1 MEIEDKRFI
10 KLSNRNR
17 TMNNGII
24 DSYASI
30 FAQIIG
36 VGLDHWVGDSRE
48 EDQQA
53 GRPSYPVDAAIFG
66 DYVFTY
72 LNIRTVVDN
81 YRYWLE
87 RYGTREAVGQ
97 EVIGWHEYVVKQLNE
112 GKLFMTLFNWLN
124 GEPRNIYDNSVVAD
138 LERPAD
144 ENEEDTND

>member
-1 MEIEDKRFI
+1 MEIEDKRLI
-10 KLSNRNR
+10 MLSIRNR

-36 VGLDHWVGDSRE
+36 EGFDHWLGDSRE

-53 GRPSYPVDAAIFG
+53 GKPSYPVDSAIFG

-81 YRYWLE
+81 YTYWLE
-87 RYGTREAVGQ
+87 RYGTREAVRQ
-97 EVIGWHEYVVKQLNE
+97 EVIGWHEYVDKQINE
-112 GKLFMTLFNWLN
+112 SKLFMTLFNWLN

-138 LERPAD
+138 PGRPAD
-144 ENEEDTND
+144 ENEEDAND

>member
-124 GEPRNIYDNSVVAD
+124 GEPRNIYDNSVVD
-138 LERPAD
+138 DRERPAD
-144 ENEEDTND
+144 ENEEDTNG

>member
-1 MEIEDKRFI
+1 MEIEDKRLI
-10 KLSNRNR
+10 TLSNRNR

-36 VGLDHWVGDSRE
+36 VDFDHWVGDSRE

-81 YRYWLE
+81 YRFWLE
-87 RYGTREAVGQ
+87 HYGTREAVRQ
-97 EVIGWHEYVVKQLNE
+97 EVIGWHDYVVKQISE
-112 GKLFMTLFNWLN
+112 SKLFLTLFNWLN
-124 GEPRNIYDNSVVAD
+124 GEPRNVYDNSVVAD
-138 LERPAD
+138 PGRAAD
-144 ENEEDTND
+144 ENEEDAND